1 MTEIHQTASAGFGAQ
16 ADAYVRG
23 RPDYPQEVT
32 TWLERKLDLGPGKT
46 ALDLGAGTGKFTRRL
61 LETGATVIAVEPVAA
76 MRAQLHAV
84 LPQVEVREGSA
95 EALPLADASVDA
107 VVCAQAFHWF
117 ATPAALKEMHRVLKL
132 GGALGLIWNIRDE
145 SVDWVARLTQV
156 MARYEGDTPR
166 YQSQQWREPFASSLF
181 SPLEETIFPYVHVGP
196 AEQVIVDRV
205 RSVSFIAAL
214 PPDEH
219 QRVVDE
225 LRQIIA
231 HTPALAGQ
239 PTVTFPY
246 RTMAFSCR
254 KLS

>member
-61 LETGATVIAVEPVAA
+61 LETGATVIAVEPIAA
-76 MRAQLHAV
+76 MRAQLNAV
-84 LPQVEVREGSA
+84 LPQIEVREGSA
-95 EALPLADASVDA
+95 EALPLADATVDA
-107 VVCAQAFHWF
+107 IVCAQAFHWF
-117 ATPAALKEMHRVLKL
+117 ATPAALKEMHRVLKP

-156 MARYEGDTPR
+156 MSRYEGDTPR

-225 LRQIIA
+225 LRQIIVQ
-231 HTPALAGQ
+231 TPALAGQ

>member
-117 ATPAALKEMHRVLKL
+117 ATPAALKEMHRVLKP

-156 MARYEGDTPR
+156 MSRYEGDTPR

-231 HTPALAGQ
+231 QTPALADQ